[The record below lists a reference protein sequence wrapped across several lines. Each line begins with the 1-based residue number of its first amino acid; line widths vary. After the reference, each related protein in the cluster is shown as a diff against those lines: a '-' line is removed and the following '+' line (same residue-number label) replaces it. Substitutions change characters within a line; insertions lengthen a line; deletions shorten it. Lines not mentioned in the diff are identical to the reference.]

1 MNKEQRQPT
10 KAKLIVEKSDGA
22 LWGRTKI
29 KGNLIVDSAK
39 TLLQLKKQLK
49 ELAYELENVEIE
61 DFEVSYDLTTFFES
75 HSYLNITDVAKR
87 AGINAAL
94 MRQYAS
100 GVKFPSEERVDEIEK
115 AIHQIGKELT
125 KIKLHKTQKEAMA

>member
-1 MNKEQRQPT
+1 MKKENLYVKTQ
-10 KAKLIVEKSDGA
+10 LIVEKSDGE
-22 LWGRTKI
+22 LWGRAKI

-39 TLLQLKKQLK
+39 TIQQLKKQLK

-61 DFEVSYDLTTFFES
+61 DFEVSYDLTTFFEN

-100 GVKFPSEERVDEIEK
+100 GVKFPSEERVNEIEK

-125 KIKLHKTQKEAMA
+125 KVKLHKTQKEVVA